1 MPLTDRE
8 KRILQEIERNLSQ
21 EDPARARG
29 SKRSPR
35 DEQVRRIRLGT
46 ALFVAGFLTLIVF
59 FIVRHILVGLGA
71 FGLMVGGVVLAVG
84 GTTALANDKLSTLQP
99 KERTIGALRRWER
112 ALRDHFKRS

>member
-21 EDPARARG
+21 EDPSHARG
-29 SKRSPR
+29 SRRSPR
-35 DEQVRRIRLGT
+35 EEQVRRIRLGT
-46 ALFVAGFLTLIVF
+46 ALFVGGFVTLIVF
-59 FIVRHILVGLGA
+59 FILRNTLIGLSA

-84 GTTALANDKLSTLQP
+84 GTTALANDKLSSLQT
-99 KERTIGALRRWER
+99 KERTIGAFRRWQR